1 MALTDQQ
8 KANAKKYRDSVKGK
22 AGAKKYRQG
31 DAGKASMARQQKNRV
46 ASGWDKDNKRKRYS
60 EDPIYRNTKIL
71 RVRFE
76 AAMKGKASD
85 KTARALL
92 GCSVE
97 ELLVHL
103 NDQFTE
109 GMTWENQGEWHIDHI
124 KPCASFDLTIEE
136 ERNKCFHFTN
146 MQPLWALENLK
157 KSYKY

>member
-1 MALTDQQ
+1 MATTEAQRR
-8 KANAKKYRDSVKGK
+8 ASAKYAQSKKGK
-22 AGAKKYRQG
+22 ISRAKVVSKRNESG
-31 DAGKASMARQQKNRV
+31 KNREYKQKY
-46 ASGWDKDNKRKRYS
+46 ASNKYKT
-60 EDPIYRNTKIL
+60 DPQYRVLDRLRNRLYQATKGI
-71 RVRFE
+71 
-76 AAMKGKASD
+76 GKVS
-85 KTARALL
+85 RAQELL

-146 MQPLWALENLK
+146 MQPLWALDNLK
-157 KSYKY
+157 KSDKY